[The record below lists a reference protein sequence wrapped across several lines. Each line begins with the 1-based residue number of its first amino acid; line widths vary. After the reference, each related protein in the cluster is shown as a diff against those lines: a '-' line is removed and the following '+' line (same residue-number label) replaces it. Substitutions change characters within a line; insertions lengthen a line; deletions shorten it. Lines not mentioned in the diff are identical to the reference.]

1 MDEVG
6 SLAWGIDVTIPCV
19 IDLQRPSAV
28 RFLAPEVD
36 AEEGPVV
43 EARAENV
50 SWPLE
55 QQGRRGTHR
64 RGEQ

>member
-1 MDEVG
+1 MLG
-6 SLAWGIDVTIPCV
+6 LLAWGVNVTISCV
-19 IDLQRPSAV
+19 IDLQRPSAI

-43 EARAENV
+43 ETRAENV

-64 RGEQ
+64 GGEQ